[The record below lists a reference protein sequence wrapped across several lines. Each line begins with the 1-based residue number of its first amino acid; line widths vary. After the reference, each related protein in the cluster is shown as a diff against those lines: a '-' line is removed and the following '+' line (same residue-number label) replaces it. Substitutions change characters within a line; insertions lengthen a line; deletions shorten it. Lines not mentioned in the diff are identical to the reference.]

1 MPCACD
7 RCSQNAAT
15 LGVGR
20 GSLNKAAVRKA
31 FRAAART
38 WHPDRFENDGPKR
51 LEAEET
57 FKRMQVAY
65 RELWEHIEAPV
76 IITPEGEAVRE
87 AWPARDKA
95 PEPQR
100 PPIFFGGIPGCYTA
114 PHLPG
119 YLAEPLI
126 RLMHE
131 GERPYGVVE
140 LSRRNPLKGVPSEY
154 VLFTSFRIVVRSE
167 LNLLSMLWYT
177 DLSEVKLVDRRQQ
190 GKWNKFRRIVR
201 ELSGIKNKETLE
213 IYRRE
218 GQLFYAIRESADD
231 SMKKVVYNFLRQMK
245 E

>member
-1 MPCACD
+1 MPCACA
-7 RCSQNAAT
+7 RCSRNATT
-15 LGVGR
+15 LGVGD
-20 GSLNKAAVRKA
+20 GSLSRAAVRKA
-31 FRAAART
+31 FRAAARK
-38 WHPDRFENDGPKR
+38 WHPDRFENDAPKR
-51 LEAEET
+51 MEAEET
-57 FKRMQVAY
+57 FKRIQVAY

-76 IITPEGEAVRE
+76 ILELEAQPIRE
-87 AWPARDKA
+87 AWPSRDKP
-95 PEPQR
+95 PERQT
-100 PPIFFGGIPGCYTA
+100 PPIFFGGIAGCYTA

-119 YLAEPLI
+119 YLADPLI
-126 RLMHE
+126 GLMHE
-131 GERPYGVVE
+131 GETPYAVVE

-154 VLFTSFRIVVRSE
+154 VLFTSYRIVVRSE

-218 GQLFYAIRESADD
+218 GQLFYAFRESADD

-245 E
+245 K